1 MDSQSPPAVRRS
13 AAPGD
18 ESDADGGRRRR
29 RRGREG
35 FERSAAENMADTGI
49 SPHPFRRKHS
59 PDLAAPRPLSSPSL
73 CRPHLRLVS
82 PPDASGTAE
91 KNRYATGQ
99 SVPDAA
105 ALRRWRRG
113 CRLLANGSGR
123 EAAMRFAV
131 QVRVIIR
138 AIKRAEVEATPV
150 TRKSPEKLLKF
161 RLLEPIMLTFDCQML
176 FLEVSRTIQNISR
189 AIKRAEVEAT
199 PVTRKSPEKLLKLRL
214 LEPTTALS

>member
-131 QVRVIIR
+131 QTCGCGHNAGCKHKVTGLDI
-138 AIKRAEVEATPV
+138 VET
-150 TRKSPEKLLKF
+150 
-161 RLLEPIMLTFDCQML
+161 
-176 FLEVSRTIQNISR
+176 
-189 AIKRAEVEAT
+189 
-199 PVTRKSPEKLLKLRL
+199 
-214 LEPTTALS
+214 